1 MISSAKLQVHFVVF
15 EEITSAYLHHIALKI
30 MLLLIN
36 NLYEKSIKES
46 EDGQNVDR
54 AHALFVIYTHVTIL
68 HLCYMK
74 NVLFFSQSNASNSF
88 MYIIGT
94 LTAVC
99 LASCVW
105 DSP

>member
-1 MISSAKLQVHFVVF
+1 MHFVVF
-15 EEITSAYLHHIALKI
+15 EEITSAYLHYIALEI

-36 NLYEKSIKES
+36 NLHEKSIKES
-46 EDGQNVDR
+46 QDRQNVDR
-54 AHALFVIYTHVTIL
+54 SHTLFVICTCVTIL

-74 NVLFFSQSNASNSF
+74 NVFSFSQSNTSNSF

-94 LTAVC
+94 LTAVY
-99 LASCVW
+99 LASCDW

>member
-1 MISSAKLQVHFVVF
+1 MHFVVF
-15 EEITSAYLHHIALKI
+15 EEITSAYLHHIALEI
-30 MLLLIN
+30 MLPLIN
-36 NLYEKSIKES
+36 NLHEKSIKES
-46 EDGQNVDR
+46 QDRHNVDR
-54 AHALFVIYTHVTIL
+54 EHALFVICTHVTIL

-74 NVLFFSQSNASNSF
+74 NTLFFGKSNASNSF

-99 LASCVW
+99 LVSCVW